1 MSIPKHPKDD
11 DRELKH
17 VDGTDFDAELRFVQ
31 FDYLVNKYKVDRHNK
46 YEQIGEQLD
55 RLWHDIDEGRLDKNG
70 SFYTHVKSVKD
81 ADPKYDGGPLPPE
94 PS

>member
-1 MSIPKHPKDD
+1 MDKHPKDD

-17 VDGTDFDAELRFVQ
+17 ADGTDFDSDLRWVH